1 MFNDEL
7 VVLLGRLL
15 DTGSSRGC
23 LTERRCD
30 ARSALLPVGHGA
42 RVVTVHDDVLALS
55 AILAE
60 TVRLKDLLLGE
71 MSSHLRRLALRQ
83 FGLSRW
89 IMVNHF
95 WHVGLVQCPRRD
107 HHLVYSVK

>member
-60 TVRLKDLLLGE
+60 PCVSRTSCWVKCRRTCAGLLCAN
-71 MSSHLRRLALRQ
+71 LA
-83 FGLSRW
+83 
-89 IMVNHF
+89 
-95 WHVGLVQCPRRD
+95 
-107 HHLVYSVK
+107 